1 MARKMTLKLKLKKKQ
16 TVIHPIII
24 QQPTQNYNNAQSNP
38 EILTFKSQSIVVF
51 GFIMFSFP
59 ALYLYFFTVKR
70 PDWSEFQFYLIDLSV
85 HFGASIMIPFFVYV
99 QNSRLRS
106 YVWLA
111 INDILDSMRL
121 GIPI

>member
-1 MARKMTLKLKLKKKQ
+1 MSKVKLLKKKQ
-16 TVIHPIII
+16 IVIRPIII
-24 QQPTQNYNNAQSNP
+24 QQPTQNYNNAQLNP
-38 EILTFKSQSIVVF
+38 EILNFKSQSIVMF

-85 HFGASIMIPFFVYV
+85 HFGASIMIPCFVYV
-99 QNSRLRS
+99 QNARLRS

-111 INDILDSMRL
+111 INDIIDYIR
-121 GIPI
+121 P